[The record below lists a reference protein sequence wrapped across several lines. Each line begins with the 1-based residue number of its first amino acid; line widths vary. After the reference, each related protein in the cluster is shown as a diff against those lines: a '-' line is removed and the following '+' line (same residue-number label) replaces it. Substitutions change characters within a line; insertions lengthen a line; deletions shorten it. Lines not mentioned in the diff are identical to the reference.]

1 MKHILIILSILLFTS
16 PLFGQSKEKPCYVSV
31 TSSDEFNLI
40 LLSNISTS
48 LISQYIREVKPIPSS
63 GISGQNHCIYEV
75 SVTKDEEKT
84 FVTLQGKDLNSF
96 GDSSLEG
103 TDGFHQSIL
112 RSIYEG
118 QELKSRQTVLLTVEQ
133 KQIIERRRRDSMMSV
148 CFTWFPISGLGKPK
162 LYQNMWF
169 FTRNGDFTW
178 TEFGYCDFC
187 VSWSE

>member
-1 MKHILIILSILLFTS
+1 MLYIVFSYYHQKGNQVKHILIILSILLFTS

-103 TDGFHQSIL
+103 TDGFQQSIL

-118 QELKSRQTVLLTVEQ
+118 QELKSRQTVWSGPQV
-133 KQIIERRRRDSMMSV
+133 KDSFSHELRSTSV
-148 CFTWFPISGLGKPK
+148 CFSLYYEVDPK
-162 LYQNMWF
+162 SRTVFLM
-169 FTRNGDFTW
+169 
-178 TEFGYCDFC
+178 
-187 VSWSE
+187 S

>member
-1 MKHILIILSILLFTS
+1 MRHILILISILLISS

-103 TDGFHQSIL
+103 TDGFQQSIL

-133 KQIIERRRRDSMMSV
+133 KQIIERRRGAGRLGSVDSSTFV
-148 CFTWFPISGLGKPK
+148 REWLVRSGMFDTVKNPVLENPLDNLNNSFK
-162 LYQNMWF
+162 
-169 FTRNGDFTW
+169 
-178 TEFGYCDFC
+178 
-187 VSWSE
+187 